1 MKCLVIHSKG
11 QEAQGI
17 NQVRSRYEGK
27 FLLSVHNL
35 VVPFSLSNSNSI
47 FNSIL
52 NKIMMNI
59 LCCILGAGGIAQ

>member
-1 MKCLVIHSKG
+1 MKCLVIHSKS

-27 FLLSVHNL
+27 FLFPAHNL
-35 VVPFSLSNSNSI
+35 VVPFSLGNSNSI
-47 FNSIL
+47 FISIL

-59 LCCILGAGGIAQ
+59 LCCILGAGGMA